1 MPKRVRPYGSA
12 EDAEFA
18 ALSRGRPHAGDERA
32 SEAVSGLTARE
43 IAAQAVAAVSALND
57 LTSGSPEFTTL
68 DEVREIIAALE
79 RLGQDLPQL
88 CEQMARILVIRR
100 EERQI
105 APGPGQ
111 NPDFW
116 VGEAVE
122 ALDAAGQAADM
133 MTAAL
138 TQAGRTSGELR
149 PAT

>member
-1 MPKRVRPYGSA
+1 
-12 EDAEFA
+12 
-18 ALSRGRPHAGDERA
+18 
-32 SEAVSGLTARE
+32 
-43 IAAQAVAAVSALND
+43 
-57 LTSGSPEFTTL
+57 
-68 DEVREIIAALE
+68 
-79 RLGQDLPQL
+79 
-88 CEQMARILVIRR
+88 MARILVIRR

>member
-18 ALSRGRPHAGDERA
+18 ALSQGRPRAGDERA
-32 SEAVSGLTARE
+32 SEAASTMTARE
-43 IAAQAVAAVSALND
+43 LAAQAVDAVRALND
-57 LTSGSPEFTTL
+57 LTSGSPDFASL
-68 DEVREIIAALE
+68 DDVREIIAGLE
-79 RLGQDLPQL
+79 RMGTDLPRL
-88 CEQMARILVIRR
+88 CEQLARILVIRR

-105 APGPGQ
+105 APGPGS

-116 VGEAVE
+116 VREAVE

-138 TQAGRTSGELR
+138 VQADRTSGELR
-149 PAT
+149 PAR